1 MTRIR
6 TIVTG
11 CVALAAAAMLP
22 ASARAQP
29 ASALSGVWTLNRG
42 VSEFPADIGFNPA
55 WMMAPLAGSSSGDSS
70 RGGRG
75 GRSGGGSS
83 AAPFAA
89 RPESYDDARLLQ
101 LLTAEARNPPVRLTI
116 TDTMSSVS
124 FVNELGQSRTLH
136 PDGRQESIE
145 IQGVIVG
152 VTAKR
157 DGDQLIV
164 SYRGGQGRELRYTY
178 SPSANPPRL
187 TVDLQFLE
195 RGAGDKARRV
205 YEAGTAIPT
214 AAPAATPA
222 SGAAPAGRGAA
233 PAEPIDQRPGAELR
247 GLTSVGILVEDL
259 SPQAI
264 ACGLAR
270 EAIETAL
277 SKPLTAAGFT
287 VHRNSDEDTYV
298 YVNVMTSTLPTGL
311 CVSRYDA
318 FLYTHGTAT
327 LSYHDRPVL
336 VQVSLMHRGGIG
348 NSAPSAHPAA
358 VMRGL
363 VGFVDLFVT
372 QIRDANK

>member
-1 MTRIR
+1 MKRIGV
-6 TIVTG
+6 IVTG
-11 CVALAAAAMLP
+11 CFALAAAATRP
-22 ASARAQP
+22 VPARAQ
-29 ASALSGVWTLNRG
+29 STSGVSGVWTLNRA

-55 WMMAPLAGSSSGDSS
+55 WMTAPLAGSSSGDSS

-75 GRSGGGSS
+75 GRGGRSGGGTGSS

-157 DGDQLIV
+157 DGDQLVV

-178 SPSANPPRL
+178 SPSANSPRL

-205 YEAGTAIPT
+205 YEAGTAAPT
-214 AAPAATPA
+214 AASAATPA
-222 SGAAPAGRGAA
+222 GSGAPAGGSAPAGGGAA
-233 PAEPIDQRPGAELR
+233 AAPIDQRPGAELR
-247 GLTSVGILVEDL
+247 GLTSLGILVEDL
-259 SPQAI
+259 
-264 ACGLAR
+264 G
-270 EAIETAL
+270 
-277 SKPLTAAGFT
+277 
-287 VHRNSDEDTYV
+287 
-298 YVNVMTSTLPTGL
+298 
-311 CVSRYDA
+311 
-318 FLYTHGTAT
+318 
-327 LSYHDRPVL
+327 
-336 VQVSLMHRGGIG
+336 
-348 NSAPSAHPAA
+348 
-358 VMRGL
+358 
-363 VGFVDLFVT
+363 
-372 QIRDANK
+372 